1 MNRCTDVLLSDL
13 SNEGFVRANTLQFAR
28 VTDNSFENATKS
40 KSSPISRARYRSQQI
55 IVGHDR
61 RDRFVEAQT
70 AVIPVLCPA
79 EALNSGSRQRR
90 SVITRKEPGGG
101 GDGEKSCVK
110 RESGICQ
117 RLLRIN
123 DDEPTGGAEE
133 SPWAPRITFNLPPEG
148 FRIPYLITSYTY
160 SVHRDTTN
168 V

>member
-1 MNRCTDVLLSDL
+1 MKRCTDVLLSDL

-28 VTDNSFENATKS
+28 VTRVAR
-40 KSSPISRARYRSQQI
+40 SRMQQNQSQVRFPELDTAQI

-90 SVITRKEPGGG
+90 SVITKKEPGGG

-123 DDEPTGGAEE
+123 DDEPTGRSTDRGEPMGA
-133 SPWAPRITFNLPPEG
+133 PDNF
-148 FRIPYLITSYTY
+148 
-160 SVHRDTTN
+160 
-168 V
+168 

>member
-1 MNRCTDVLLSDL
+1 M
-13 SNEGFVRANTLQFAR
+13 RANLRELRANRSGMQQ
-28 VTDNSFENATKS
+28 KS
-40 KSSPISRARYRSQQI
+40 GPISRARYCSRI

-90 SVITRKEPGGG
+90 SVITRKAPGGG
-101 GDGEKSCVK
+101 GDGEKNCVK

-123 DDEPTGGAEE
+123 DDEPAGGTPAGE
-133 SPWAPRITFNLPPEG
+133 SPWAPRIIFQPGGLRAPFRRVLYTFYVWRHHVKNT
-148 FRIPYLITSYTY
+148 IPS
-160 SVHRDTTN
+160 
-168 V
+168 